1 MMRERERGR
10 GERERD
16 ETVMYNCT
24 KYDINVFHWATP
36 TFALSPLE
44 QRCEKA
50 KVRRRRCEG
59 ETVKLLFRLR
69 NFALIISKKQ
79 ANVRAIF
86 FYLFIFTNLKRKNCN
101 SSILR

>member
-69 NFALIISKKQ
+69 LRSYNFKETGERTRYIFLLIY
-79 ANVRAIF
+79 
-86 FYLFIFTNLKRKNCN
+86 FYKFKA
-101 SSILR
+101 